1 MSLVRRNSLYSRSV
15 NFQAGDQTTVSRFM
29 ASKTPL
35 TIAWIS
41 DFPIE
46 WLSDIPEELKRL
58 PRRHPATW
66 QIVLLGEYEKNP
78 ALKLHVILFRGP
90 IEKDLS
96 FERNGVTFHV
106 LKASGKMRLVS
117 FFWLDT
123 WRIRRLC
130 RELKPDVINAW
141 GSEKGSGLIAS
152 RLEWPYVM
160 TIQGLFAWYKQKM
173 KLPPYDRFVSV
184 VEWLTL
190 RRARV
195 VTTESKF
202 AVQFLQENFPR
213 PKIHQAEHAPNAAF
227 RQIVRRPQ
235 TAPIQFIC
243 IGGLGHR
250 KGTDMVFAALERLG
264 VELDFRLKIIT
275 GPSPQ
280 YIESLRN
287 SVSARTWER
296 VEFKHHLLPQ
306 EVALE
311 LETPTML
318 LMPTR
323 ADTSPNAVK
332 EAVVVGL
339 PVVAAAVGG
348 IPDYVVHGK
357 NGLLFPAGDLE
368 AFIQSIRT
376 ACAHPLFGKGL
387 VDAAT
392 LAVEREYLSPELMA
406 KKFLAAY
413 ESAIALGR

>member
-1 MSLVRRNSLYSRSV
+1 MP
-15 NFQAGDQTTVSRFM
+15 
-29 ASKTPL
+29 SKTPL

-41 DFPIE
+41 DFPVE
-46 WLSDIPEELKRL
+46 WLSDIPAEVQRL

-78 ALKLHVILFRGP
+78 ELKLHVILFRGP
-90 IEKDLS
+90 IAKDFS

-106 LKASGKMRLVS
+106 LKASGKMRLAS

-123 WRIRRLC
+123 WRIRAVC
-130 RELKPDVINAW
+130 RKIMPDVINAW
-141 GSEKGSGLIAS
+141 GSEKGSGLIAA
-152 RLEWPYVM
+152 RLKWPYVM

-202 AVQFLQENFPR
+202 AVQFLHENFPG
-213 PKIHQAEHAPNAAF
+213 PKVHQAEHAANAAF

-235 TAPIQFIC
+235 TAPVQFIC

-250 KGTDMVFAALERLG
+250 KGTDLVFAALERLG
-264 VELDFRLKIIT
+264 AELDFRIKFIT
-275 GPSPQ
+275 GPAPQ
-280 YIESLRN
+280 YIESLRAN
-287 SVSARTWER
+287 ASARIWER
-296 VEFKHHLLPQ
+296 VEFKHHLLPH
-306 EVALE
+306 EVAAE

-332 EAVVVGL
+332 EAVVAGM

-348 IPDYVVHGK
+348 IPDYVVHEK

-376 ACAHPLFGKGL
+376 AYAHPLFGRGQ
-387 VDAAT
+387 VDADT
-392 LAVEREYLSPELMA
+392 LAAQREYLSPELMA

-413 ESAIALGR
+413 EDAIALGR